1 MPSIR
6 LFKGAKI
13 LEDENFIVEDIND
26 YLSEPNFSSL
36 TMKSFTI
43 QVYDTSKMDVT
54 INIKAESEGDRQG
67 EIDGNNYNYAL
78 VNTGTKRLFYFI
90 RKISYIA
97 PMTYEVQLHLDVL
110 NSFYNRNYISP
121 LTHITRQHKDRFK
134 RIDIYQGFHGYF
146 AHIDEY
152 SEGITPKLFKDLE
165 NDVIQKMGD
174 YDFSA
179 SFYLIYKNSKFENE
193 DNNVVN
199 CFLAFEG
206 RYKYEVVESGT
217 ITPEKLNQSFTYF
230 IFPYFTSDIR
240 AYEGSNLVLSISQ
253 NTADMVI
260 VNKIGDRMRVKVL
273 TYSGAATPPF
283 DTSSGEVFDTME
295 NITSIEIGS
304 NSRMYYDTTN
314 ILFNYPSRQY
324 VYENYSYVTAEDTI
338 ERYLTPYANINR
350 ADARIIKVLKLPY
363 LPGMGFYED
372 ENDKLVFDS
381 DKWIVNTE
389 ENLLQLNDIT
399 SALIQYDSFGEQDY
413 LDDNNNQYE
422 DDPLMLYPLSA
433 KNYDNENISKS
444 LEDMRN
450 AAPEPKLYHSDYF
463 YWKYI
468 YDSFTKVIQ
477 NEKYMNYPYANER
490 NSINFY
496 VTSTINSNFMFK
508 FNFMGGQFIEEDYE
522 KYLVIQRNNE
532 ETLYNSEYINYIK
545 SGFNYDVKNKQRQE
559 AFSWVA
565 TGASMVAGI
574 ASVAV
579 GSKTLGVGLISSSAM
594 GIASSINTTIQLE
607 TNMEQRLNQLKYQ
620 SASVYGAD
628 DVDLMTEYNHNNK
641 LWRARYKVSPRME
654 TALKDLFYYTG
665 YIDNVHEIP
674 VTNTRMWFNYLQCEI
689 HFKSNPHMNKEQ
701 LEEFKGKF
709 LGGVTFLHSNVVGG
723 LQQWDFDRER
733 ENWERVFFTNN

>member
-1 MPSIR
+1 MASIKM
-6 LFKGAKI
+6 FKGAKI

-36 TMKSFTI
+36 TMKSFNI
-43 QVYDTSKMDVT
+43 QMYDTSKMDVS
-54 INIKAESEGDRQG
+54 IKIQAESESNRQS

-78 VNTGTKRLFYFI
+78 VNTGAKRLFYFI

-97 PMTYEVQLHLDVL
+97 PYTYQVDLHLDVL
-110 NSFYNRNYISP
+110 NSFYNKNYISP

-134 RIDIYQGFHGYF
+134 RVDIYQGFHGYF

-152 SEGITPKLFKDLE
+152 SEGFTPKLFKDLE
-165 NDVIQKMGD
+165 KDVKQIMGD
-174 YDFSA
+174 YEMQS

-217 ITPEKLNQSFTYF
+217 ITPEKLNQSYTYF
-230 IFPYFTSDIR
+230 ILPYYTSDIKV
-240 AYEGSNLVLSISQ
+240 YNGSSLVLSISSNQ
-253 NTADMVI
+253 PYMAI
-260 VNKIGDRMRVKVL
+260 VYKYGDRMEVKVYS
-273 TYSGAATPPF
+273 YSGAATPPF
-283 DTSSGEVFDTME
+283 DTSDGQLFDTIQ
-295 NITSIEIGS
+295 NATSIEIG
-304 NSRMYYDTTN
+304 NGSRIYYDTTN
-314 ILFNYPSRQY
+314 ILFSYPSRKK
-324 VYENYSYVTAEDTI
+324 VYDDYSYITAGDTI

-350 ADARIIKVLKLPY
+350 ADARIIKVIKLPY
-363 LPGMGFYED
+363 LPSMGFYED
-372 ENDKLVFDS
+372 ENGILVFDEN
-381 DKWIVNTE
+381 KWIVNTE

-399 SALIQYDSFGEQDY
+399 SALIQYDSSGEQDY
-413 LDDNNNQYE
+413 LDDNNFDFG
-422 DDPLMLYPLSA
+422 DDSYYLYPLSA
-433 KNYDNENISKS
+433 KNYDNENVSKT

-450 AAPEPKLYHSDYF
+450 TAPDPKIYHSDYF

-468 YDSFTKVIQ
+468 YDSFTKVVH
-477 NEKYMNYPYANER
+477 NEKVMNYPYANER

-496 VTSTINSNFMFK
+496 VTSTINSRFMFK
-508 FNFMGGQFIEEDYE
+508 FNFMGGQFLEEDYE

-532 ETLYNSEYINYIK
+532 ETLYNSDYINYIK
-545 SGFNYDVKNKQRQE
+545 SGFNYDVKNKTRQE

-565 TGASMVAGI
+565 TAASLGAGI

-579 GSKTLGVGLISSSAM
+579 GSKTLGVGLIASSVM

-607 TNMEQRLNQLKYQ
+607 TNMEQKLNQLKYQ
-620 SASVYGAD
+620 SASVFGAD
-628 DVDLMTEYNHNNK
+628 DVDLMTEYNNNNK
-641 LWRARYKVSPRME
+641 LWRARYQVSPRMK
-654 TALKDLFYYTG
+654 TLLNNLFYYTG
-665 YIDNVHEIP
+665 YIDDVNEIP
-674 VTNTRMWFNYLQCEI
+674 VTDTRMWFNFLQCEI
-689 HFKSNPHMNKEQ
+689 HFKLNPHMNKEQ

>member
-1 MPSIR
+1 
-6 LFKGAKI
+6 
-13 LEDENFIVEDIND
+13 
-26 YLSEPNFSSL
+26 
-36 TMKSFTI
+36 
-43 QVYDTSKMDVT
+43 
-54 INIKAESEGDRQG
+54 
-67 EIDGNNYNYAL
+67 
-78 VNTGTKRLFYFI
+78 
-90 RKISYIA
+90 
-97 PMTYEVQLHLDVL
+97 
-110 NSFYNRNYISP
+110 
-121 LTHITRQHKDRFK
+121 
-134 RIDIYQGFHGYF
+134 
-146 AHIDEY
+146 
-152 SEGITPKLFKDLE
+152 
-165 NDVIQKMGD
+165 MGD

-260 VNKIGDRMRVKVL
+260 VNKIGDRMHVKVL